1 MKYLVS
7 LWIIVSW
14 LGLNAQPMEFDS
26 SMERMDVVEV
36 DSADTT
42 SAQVKMVDFLKF
54 DTALI
59 PCSHIYD
66 YSWDSL
72 HLDKPC
78 VRPSDTSLNIILGLV
93 ENECGYHHPCDGPI
107 TSNFGWR
114 RYRMHKGIDIDLNT
128 GDPVYAAFDGV
139 VRIAKYNYGGF
150 GNYVV
155 IRHYNGLE
163 TLYGHLS
170 ARKVVP
176 NQTVTAGQV
185 IGLGGNTGRSTG
197 SHLHFEVLYRGT
209 QLDPNTVIS
218 FKENELKSDSLHLTL
233 KDFKNTAKTKSGY
246 TPSSRLHHRIRSGDS
261 LWRISRRYGT
271 SIDRLCR
278 LNGISRNSTLRIGK
292 SIRVR

>member
-1 MKYLVS
+1 M
-7 LWIIVSW
+7 
-14 LGLNAQPMEFDS
+14 GNAQPMEYDS
-26 SMERMDVVEV
+26 TKEMEAVMA
-36 DSADTT
+36 DSTDTT
-42 SAQVKMVDFLKF
+42 ATVVKMVDFLRF

-59 PCSHIYD
+59 PCADLYD
-66 YSWDSL
+66 CSWDSL
-72 HLDKPC
+72 NLDRPG
-78 VRPSDTSLNIILGLV
+78 VRPSDTGLNVVLGLV
-93 ENECGYHHPCDGPI
+93 EEECAYHHPCAGPI

-114 RYRMHKGIDIDLNT
+114 RYRMHKGIDIDLHT
-128 GDPVYAAFDGV
+128 GDSVYAAFDGV

-170 ARKVVP
+170 KRIVVP
-176 NQTVTAGQV
+176 NQTVSAGEV

-209 QLDPNTVIS
+209 QIDPNKVIS
-218 FKENELKSDSLHLTL
+218 FKENELKDDSVQLTL
-233 KDFKNTAKTKSGY
+233 KDFKYTAKTKSGY
-246 TPSSRLHHRIRSGDS
+246 TPGGQMYYRVRSGDS

-271 SIDRLCR
+271 SVDRLCR

-292 SIRVR
+292 TLRVR